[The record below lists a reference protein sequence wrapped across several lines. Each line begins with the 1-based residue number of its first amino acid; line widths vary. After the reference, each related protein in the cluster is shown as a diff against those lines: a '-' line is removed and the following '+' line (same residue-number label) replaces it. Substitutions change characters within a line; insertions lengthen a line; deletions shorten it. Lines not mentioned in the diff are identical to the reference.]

1 MSYMSKPGG
10 IGMRA
15 KQRMGQR
22 SYNSFTF
29 IQAELERSRNHWLEF
44 RLSRGMAR
52 PTYTKADRQIM
63 RAR

>member
-1 MSYMSKPGG
+1 MSYSSKPGG

-15 KQRMGQR
+15 KQRMGSR

-29 IQAELERSRNHWLEF
+29 IQAELERSRNHWRAF
-44 RLSRGMAR
+44 RQSKGMPV

-63 RAR
+63 RSR